1 MLLTSTK
8 THTKY
13 FKQTLASKIWIM
25 LLMVPGI
32 TGCQSQKE
40 KSAGIVLTPV
50 AAETV
55 VEKNFSLY
63 GDYTGLLKS
72 EKVATIK
79 AETSGRVININSQ
92 EGEEVPTGK
101 MIMVLDDKE
110 QIANLREAEAF
121 LKEKS
126 ETYLRRTRTP
136 EAYSRETIENLYRE
150 TQQAKQKVE
159 AARAQLEYKY
169 IKAPIS
175 GTLGDIIPE
184 VGDYVEENQEI
195 AVITNNKLLELRLDI
210 PSTEAYKIKKGQSV
224 KITAEGKPPIQKE
237 GTLSFIAANIK
248 PDRQSVLVK
257 ASFNNQN
264 NTLRTGQVVSARLV
278 YETQKQLSVPAQ
290 AVIMIANQA
299 FVYKIVNK
307 EAALKLIGNGQ
318 DADPALIKKIN
329 GFPKNTLVTVETPI
343 KLGPLTQDSYPLIKG
358 LESGSQVATSQTR
371 FLATGTAVNI
381 KSGE

>member
-55 VEKNFSLY
+55 VEKNFSQY

-121 LKEKS
+121 LKEKN

-257 ASFNNQN
+257 ANFNNQN

>member
-121 LKEKS
+121 LKEKN

>member
-13 FKQTLASKIWIM
+13 FKQTLASKILMM

-121 LKEKS
+121 LKEKN

>member
-13 FKQTLASKIWIM
+13 SKQTLASKIWIM
-25 LLMVPGI
+25 LLIVPGI

-55 VEKNFSLY
+55 VEKNFSQY

>member
-25 LLMVPGI
+25 LLIVPGI

-121 LKEKS
+121 LKEKN

>member
-1 MLLTSTK
+1 MLL
-8 THTKY
+8 
-13 FKQTLASKIWIM
+13 I
-25 LLMVPGI
+25 VPGI

-121 LKEKS
+121 LKEKN

-237 GTLSFIAANIK
+237 GTLSFIAANIR

-257 ASFNNQN
+257 ANFNNQN

-299 FVYKIVNK
+299 FVYQIVNT
-307 EAALKLIGNGQ
+307 EAALKLIESRK
-318 DADPALIKKIN
+318 DTDPTLIKKIK
-329 GFPKNTLVTVETPI
+329 GFPKNTFVAVETPI
-343 KLGPLTQDSYPLIKG
+343 RLGTLTQDSYPLIEG
-358 LESGSQVATSQTR
+358 LESGSKVATSRTS
-371 FLATGTAVNI
+371 LLTTGTAVNVQ
-381 KSGE
+381 SGE

>member
-13 FKQTLASKIWIM
+13 SKQTLASKIWIM
-25 LLMVPGI
+25 LLIVPGI

-121 LKEKS
+121 LKEKN

-237 GTLSFIAANIK
+237 GTLSFIAANIR

-257 ASFNNQN
+257 ANFNNQN

-343 KLGPLTQDSYPLIKG
+343 KLGPLTQDRYPLIKG

>member
-13 FKQTLASKIWIM
+13 SKQTLASKIWIM
-25 LLMVPGI
+25 LLIVPGI

-121 LKEKS
+121 LKEKN

-237 GTLSFIAANIK
+237 GTLSFIAANIR

-257 ASFNNQN
+257 ANFNNQN

>member
-13 FKQTLASKIWIM
+13 FKQTLASKILMM